1 MSDPSLGAGDHVQVP
16 TQVNELT
23 QSVRLAMLVRLAAL
37 VVGVGGT
44 IGEKLTVQ
52 TFLAI
57 VMLGAISTA
66 GLMYPRFLPVLT
78 RHPLLA
84 MADVLVVVAVVAI
97 LGTDS
102 PFVLAALSTAF
113 LIGLLYPLSY
123 AILLGP
129 VLAIAYAGAAIEQ
142 HGTESEIPFLLIYG
156 IPVTFLCLVWIGQS
170 VARIYLA
177 QQVAEG
183 ELASFVQ
190 ASAAH
195 DERSRLAREMHD
207 SLAKSLQGI
216 AFGAAALPSWMAQ
229 DGPRAE
235 REAIELAASANQ
247 AVQEA
252 RTLLTRM
259 RTDEPLRPFHEVL
272 DGVLTAWSAQHGHA
286 LWVDLQPVPELCSDA
301 RYELLAAMREALEN
315 IRRHAAGAE
324 VVIALS
330 SDGETAELVIGDH
343 GPGFDPDIAVQRESE
358 GHFGLRGMRERL
370 QAIGG
375 TARLE
380 SRPGA
385 GTTVTLRA
393 PLTDVDLLPPAAFQ
407 PVRAN
412 GDTPSARFA
421 RTLK

>member
-1 MSDPSLGAGDHVQVP
+1 MTPMLNIP
-16 TQVNELT
+16 TAPNELT
-23 QSVRLAMLVRLAAL
+23 QSIRLAMLVRLAAL
-37 VVGVGGT
+37 VIGVAGT
-44 IGEKLTVQ
+44 IGEPLTGR
-52 TFLAI
+52 TFVAI
-57 VMLGAISTA
+57 VLLGAISST
-66 GLMYPRFLPVLT
+66 GLMYPQFLPVLT

-84 MADVLVVVAVVAI
+84 MADVL
-97 LGTDS
+97 
-102 PFVLAALSTAF
+102 AALSTAF
-113 LIGLLYPLSY
+113 LIGLLYPMHY
-123 AILLGP
+123 AVLLGP
-129 VLAIAYAGAAIEQ
+129 VLALSYSGAVIKQ
-142 HGTESEIPFLLIYG
+142 HEDDPSIPFLLVYG
-156 IPVTFLCLVWIGQS
+156 LPVTFLCLVWIGQS
-170 VARIYLA
+170 VARIYQA
-177 QQVAEG
+177 QQHAER

-229 DGPRAE
+229 DAPRA
-235 REAIELAASANQ
+235 RQEAVDLASSANQ

-272 DGVLTAWSAQHGHA
+272 DGVLTAWAAQHGHP
-286 LWVDLQPVPELCSDA
+286 LWIDLKPVPELSSDA
-301 RYELLAAMREALEN
+301 RYELLATMREALEN
-315 IRRHAAGAE
+315 VRRHAPGAE
-324 VVIALS
+324 VLIALS

-343 GPGFDPDIAVQRESE
+343 GPGFDPEIAVQRESE

-393 PLTDVDLLPPAAFQ
+393 PLTDVNLLP
-407 PVRAN
+407 R
-412 GDTPSARFA
+412 S
-421 RTLK
+421 